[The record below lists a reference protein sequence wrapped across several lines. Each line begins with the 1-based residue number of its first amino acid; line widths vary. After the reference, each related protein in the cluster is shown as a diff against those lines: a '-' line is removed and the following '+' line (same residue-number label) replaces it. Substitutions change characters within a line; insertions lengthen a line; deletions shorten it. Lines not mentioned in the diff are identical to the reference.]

1 VGPRPDG
8 EDAIAAAWYAL
19 RSKAREEE
27 ALFHHARQ
35 RGLTV
40 YYPRLRVR
48 PVNPRARKLVPYFPG
63 YMFILTDLGAQ
74 GASLFR
80 WMPHSLG
87 LVSFGDEP
95 ASVPNA
101 LIVAIQKRVETAS
114 DAEETFLKG
123 LRPGD
128 RVWIK
133 DGPLA
138 GYRAIF
144 NTRISGKDR
153 VRVLLELLHHRRV
166 PVELGADLIELAAR
180 A

>member
-1 VGPRPDG
+1 
-8 EDAIAAAWYAL
+8 
-19 RSKAREEE
+19 
-27 ALFHHARQ
+27 
-35 RGLTV
+35 V
-40 YYPRLRVR
+40 YFPRLRVK

-63 YMFILTDLGAQ
+63 YMFLQADLGAR
-74 GASLFR
+74 GASAFR

-95 ASVPNA
+95 ASVPDA
-101 LIVAIQKRVETAS
+101 LILAIQRRVETAS
-114 DAEETFLKG
+114 QAEETFLNG

-133 DGPLA
+133 EGPLA

-144 NTRISGKDR
+144 NTRIPGKDR
-153 VRVLLELLHHRRV
+153 VRVLLELLHNRRM